1 VSVLRTA
8 AYGLVGLVLC
18 CSQAN
23 AQGADESRKAAPDSS
38 PGMPMVLPGYAQLE
52 GFTLTEPGGMKPLTH
67 RHIEVITVTG
77 EVDPPFADGDDRI
90 QTVNPEYNEPRFKE
104 LMNQFPGLVKAT
116 MTVFVE
122 EPDASDTR
130 VQLWEQVIVRVY
142 DSEDKDTAR
151 HYCDT
156 TPWKAQ
162 PGFNDITP
170 KQVQFG
176 AWKSIK
182 KSHSNSK

>member
-1 VSVLRTA
+1 VSVLRSA
-8 AYGLVGLVLC
+8 AFGLVGLALS
-18 CSQAN
+18 CSQVCS
-23 AQGADESRKAAPDSS
+23 QGAEEPRKATPEVDSS
-38 PGMPMVLPGYAQLE
+38 MPMVLPGYAQLE
-52 GFTLTEPGGMKPLTH
+52 GFTLKEPNSDLPLMH
-67 RHIEVITVTG
+67 RHIEVITVVG
-77 EVDPPFADGDDRI
+77 DVDPPFVDGDDRV
-90 QTVNPEYNEPRFKE
+90 QTVNPEYNEPRFKA
-104 LMNQFPGLVKAT
+104 LMNQFPGMVKAT

-122 EPDASDTR
+122 EPSASDTR
-130 VQLWEQVIVRVY
+130 IQLWEQVIVRVF
-142 DSEDKDTAR
+142 DAEEKESAK

-176 AWKSIK
+176 AWKAIK